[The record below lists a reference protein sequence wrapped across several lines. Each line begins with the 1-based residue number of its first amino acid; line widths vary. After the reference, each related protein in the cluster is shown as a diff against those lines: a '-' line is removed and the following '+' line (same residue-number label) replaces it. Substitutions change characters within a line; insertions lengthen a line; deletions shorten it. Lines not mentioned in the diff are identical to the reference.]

1 MIWNRKKREERRALR
16 AAHLVALE
24 VARESYERQR
34 HRDTVSST
42 GEGPGY
48 SFVPAASPGREAWDI
63 YFDSMGEQGHSARD
77 TQKLFGRE
85 LRGWEE
91 DSL

>member
-24 VARESYERQR
+24 VARESYER

-48 SFVPAASPGREAWDI
+48 SFVPAASPGREARAV
-63 YFDSMGEQGHSARD
+63 YFDSMGEQGQSAWD
-77 TQKLFGRE
+77 TKRLFGRE